1 MARAKQLTSEELK
14 QQVRERTRE
23 VHILH
28 RISESISS
36 TLEQVTVLKQIVEV
50 VVEVTKADA
59 CLLYLISENK
69 DELILRASKNPHRLP
84 SRLFLR
90 T

>member
-1 MARAKQLTSEELK
+1 MARAKQLTTEELK

-36 TLEQVTVLKQIVEV
+36 TLEQETVLKQIVEV
-50 VVEVTKADA
+50 VVE
-59 CLLYLISENK
+59 IG
-69 DELILRASKNPHRLP
+69 RASCRE
-84 SRLFLR
+84 RV
-90 T
+90 